1 MIKFDID
8 KNPGAPVQKEEQS
21 LKDSI
26 KELEDLSKR
35 HQKINGDLQIRIK
48 ELEED
53 NKKLAKEVDDKIN
66 RLRMNGGL

>member
-21 LKDSI
+21 LKARI